1 MHVSRVTDIIWRLL
15 ILTALLLV
23 ADSASAQKRVR
34 LKDADV
40 LRLGKSGDVQFQR
53 LIGNVVLTQNET
65 TIYCDS
71 AHFYRRENSVEA
83 FGNVRIVE
91 GDSITITGARLIYN
105 GDDKTARFRRNVV
118 FTKLAT
124 ATLYTDFL
132 DYARIPNQAHYFNG
146 GRLVDSVNVLTS
158 RKGYYDVNSN
168 LASFKNNVKVT
179 NPDYTMYADSMQYNS
194 RTKNIYFVSETT
206 VINKDS
212 SRAVYK
218 GGVYNTITKVSDL
231 REGTG
236 ETGDYTIKGNE
247 YDLDAIRNIARVRG
261 SVVMTSKKENLVIYG
276 QASDFFRAEG
286 ITKVYN
292 NAFVAK
298 VTDDQDTLFMTADTL
313 VSIDSNDPEKKRI
326 LAYHNV
332 KVFKKDLQGVADSLE
347 YRTSDSTIFLYKGPV
362 LWTQGNQMTADSI
375 SMLIENNTI
384 SRMLLVDNAF
394 VISQDTLM
402 NYNQIKGR
410 VMTADFAGQNI
421 SRVIVEGNGESLY
434 YFLDEEDFGLIG
446 MNKIICSN
454 ITIRF
459 REGKVNNLSFYTR
472 PEGRFIPPHELKEE
486 EMKLKGFQWRTI
498 DRPSRADVV
507 KESR

>member
-446 MNKIICSN
+446 MNKIICSS